1 MSFFLRNYIDL
12 IDQQKNI
19 FDYLIDNLKTIL
31 VNKMINKRYIYRRVC
46 NFDTLRG

>member
-1 MSFFLRNYIDL
+1 MDS
-12 IDQQKNI
+12 IDQRKNI

-31 VNKMINKRYIYRRVC
+31 MNKMINKRHIYRRVC